1 MSGRS
6 KSIANVAAMSNQRS
20 MRKGLHPLAKINQNG
35 ETDSG
40 SDRSDADYVPS
51 NDEAETS
58 THQEGDDTGLQFIV
72 WSNKRKTSPTLP
84 SLTQPQMEM
93 LLDLDQQG
101 VRFQTIK
108 SNVTDGLKGNLAAA
122 TSKYMVKAYK
132 FLTTINPNITI
143 EEAAA
148 HPVFRNRKL

>member
-1 MSGRS
+1 MSARARS
-6 KSIANVAAMSNQRS
+6 IPDVAAMSKKLRE
-20 MRKGLHPLAKINQNG
+20 RKGLHRKARFKENC

-40 SDRSDADYVPS
+40 SDYSDHESDRDENGSGTSRS
-51 NDEAETS
+51 
-58 THQEGDDTGLQFIV
+58 QERDDTGFEFIV
-72 WSNKRKTSPTLP
+72 WPSTRKCSPTLS

-101 VRFQTIK
+101 VRFETIK
-108 SNVTDGLKGNLAAA
+108 SNVTEGLKGNLAAA
-122 TSKYMVKAYK
+122 TKYMVKAYK